1 MISDLATPLHNEMNS
16 YWEGAFR
23 VPVMVHPIIDA
34 VDEAYKWEP
43 KPTSRR
49 SA

>member
-1 MISDLATPLHNEMNS
+1 VISDLATLLHNEMNS
-16 YWEGAFR
+16 NWEGAFR
-23 VPVMVHPIIDA
+23 VPVMVHAIIDP
-34 VDEAYKWEP
+34 VDEAYKWEG